1 MSTHSALRPLARLRS
16 RRAALIPG
24 LVVLTGLLAVVGL
37 AAVSIGPVDSSLP
50 RAVDALLRAWTG
62 GAQDGAALLVTGI
75 RLPRVLTSIL
85 VGGALAVAGAAMQT
99 VFRNPLAEPGITGV
113 SSGAAVV
120 AVLLLVTGVAAT
132 APWALP
138 LGAFVGALAVS
149 TTVQLAGL
157 GRRSGS
163 AATLLLVGIALNAF
177 CGAIISAVIANAPD
191 GDAARSAVF
200 WLNGDLSGR
209 TMTDVGIAVA
219 PILLGAAVVIAA
231 SRQLDMLDLGDELAR
246 AAGVEVRRTTHIVL
260 AAAALTTAAAVS
272 ITGIISFV
280 GLVVPHLVRFL
291 TGPRHTLLLP
301 ASFLVGGVFLTVAD
315 TAARMLFTPVV
326 LQTGTITALVGAPFL
341 LVLVLRRRRVSR

>member
-1 MSTHSALRPLARLRS
+1 MLSMRRLPW
-16 RRAALIPG
+16 LIA
-24 LVVLTGLLAVVGL
+24 LTGLLLAVTLV
-37 AAVSIGPVDSSLP
+37 AVSIGPVDSSLP
-50 RAVDALLRAWTG
+50 RALEALFAASTG
-62 GAQDGAALLVTGI
+62 RPQEGVALLVTGI
-75 RLPRVLTSIL
+75 RLPRVLTSVL

-120 AVLLLVTGVAAT
+120 AVILLVTGVTAT

-138 LGAFVGALAVS
+138 LGAFAGALAVS

-177 CGAIISAVIANAPD
+177 CGAVISAVVANAPD

-209 TMTDVGIAVA
+209 TMADVSLAVV
-219 PILLGAAVVIAA
+219 PILLGAAVVLACC
-231 SRQLDMLDLGDELAR
+231 RQLDMLDLGDELAR
-246 AAGVEVRRTTHIVL
+246 AAGVEVRRTSHLVL

-280 GLVVPHLVRFL
+280 GLVVPHLVRL
-291 TGPRHTLLLP
+291 VTGPRHTLLLP
-301 ASFLVGGVFLTVAD
+301 ASFLVGGIFLTVAD

-326 LQTGTITALVGAPFL
+326 LQTGTLTALIGAPFL
-341 LVLVLRRRRVSR
+341 LVLVLRTRRTMR

>member
-1 MSTHSALRPLARLRS
+1 MLSMRRLPW
-16 RRAALIPG
+16 LIA
-24 LVVLTGLLAVVGL
+24 LTGLLLAVTLV
-37 AAVSIGPVDSSLP
+37 AVSIGPVDSSLP
-50 RAVDALLRAWTG
+50 RALEALFAASTGRAQEG
-62 GAQDGAALLVTGI
+62 VALLVTGI
-75 RLPRVLTSIL
+75 RLPRVLTSVL

-120 AVLLLVTGVAAT
+120 AVILLVTGVTAT

-177 CGAIISAVIANAPD
+177 CGAVISAVVANAPD

-200 WLNGDLSGR
+200 WLNGDLTGR
-209 TMTDVGIAVA
+209 TMADVSLAVV
-219 PILLGAAVVIAA
+219 PILLGAAVVLACC
-231 SRQLDMLDLGDELAR
+231 RQLDMLDLGDELAR
-246 AAGVEVRRTTHIVL
+246 AAGVEVRRTSHLVL

-280 GLVVPHLVRFL
+280 GLVVPHLVRL
-291 TGPRHTLLLP
+291 VTGPRHTLLLP
-301 ASFLVGGVFLTVAD
+301 ASFLVGGIFLTVAD

-326 LQTGTITALVGAPFL
+326 LQTGTLTALIGAPFL
-341 LVLVLRRRRVSR
+341 LVLVLRTRRTMR